1 MQCELQL
8 SLVTRVLAV
17 AVADVFK
24 PFSYDV
30 NNLEAKGEGAHWHL
44 DESGLLGAVENAPP
58 TPSTK
63 DVPRYWTCELRLPI
77 L

>member
-1 MQCELQL
+1 MSCNF

-17 AVADVFK
+17 ADAVDVFK
-24 PFSYDV
+24 PFSYGV
-30 NNLEAKGEGAHWHL
+30 SNLEAKGEGAHWHL

-63 DVPRYWTCELRLPI
+63 DVPRYWTCALRLPI